1 LDPGA
6 FHHDRFD
13 EAALDRPP
21 RDAPPARRLVIAS
34 TARSGSY
41 LLCRQLFRAGLGVPT
56 EYLRAQTMRELAQ
69 RWALPP
75 GDQAYLREV
84 ERRRTADNGVF
95 ATKLQPQHVHAHP
108 VALDRWFAR
117 ADLVVVLTR
126 DDRLAQAAS
135 WLVSLATGYWSS
147 DATRG
152 PRMPG
157 AEIDDVPFARRLAAQ
172 LERENRWIEATC
184 SSLGRPTLTLAYETL
199 VRDQPGA
206 IAAIGGRLGLASGA
220 WRATAPEPRPAGLPV
235 EVEAARARLLA
246 ALRGSG

>member
-21 RDAPPARRLVIAS
+21 RDEAPARRLVIAS

-56 EYLRAQTMRELAQ
+56 EYLRAQTMQALAR
-69 RWALPP
+69 RWTLPT
-75 GDQAYLREV
+75 GDEAYLREV

-108 VALDRWFAR
+108 AALDRWLAR

-135 WLVSLATGYWSS
+135 WLVSLATGFWSS

-157 AEIDDVPFARRLAAQ
+157 VEIADVAFARKLAAQ

-184 SSLGRPTLTLAYETL
+184 ASLARPTLTLAYEAL

-206 IAAIGGRLGLASGA
+206 IAAIAARLDLGREA
-220 WRATAPEPRPAGLPV
+220 WRAPPPEPRPAGLPA
-235 EVEAARARLLA
+235 EVEDARRRLLA
-246 ALRGSG
+246 ALRAGG